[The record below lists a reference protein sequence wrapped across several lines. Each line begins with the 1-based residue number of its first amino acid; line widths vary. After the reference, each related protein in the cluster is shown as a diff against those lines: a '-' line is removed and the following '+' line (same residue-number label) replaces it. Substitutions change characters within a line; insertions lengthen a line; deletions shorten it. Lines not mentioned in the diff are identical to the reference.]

1 VPILGDLNDF
11 ADEATVEV
19 AEEVIAEVIVIFI
32 RPRTLIGFRGHF
44 AAWIPRYLDDIQSVF
59 S

>member
-1 VPILGDLNDF
+1 MPILGDLNNF
-11 ADEATVEV
+11 AAEATVEV

-44 AAWIPRYLDDIQSVF
+44 AAWILRHSDDIQSVF

>member
-1 VPILGDLNDF
+1 MLGDLNDF

-32 RPRTLIGFRGHF
+32 RPRTLLGFRGHF
-44 AAWIPRYLDDIQSVF
+44 AAWILRYLDDIQSVF